1 MMHRVSYSKK
11 YTMPKKYNP
20 RNKKRTGKPI
30 TNHKGPDKEKP
41 KREGSARVRENSEE
55 EGMRLNKYVAHCGVC
70 SRRQAAD
77 HVKNGLVTVNREV
90 VNEPFYQVQSG
101 DVVAYK
107 GEVIRPEIRKVYFLM
122 NKPKNTITTVSDDRG
137 RRTVMDIIKNRVQER
152 VFPVGRLDRA
162 TTGLLLLTND
172 GDLAQKMMHPSYVIK
187 KIYHVHLDKPV
198 DPEHLKAIRQ
208 GITLEDGPVTVDEVN
223 YLGDKPG
230 DQDVGITLHIGRNRI
245 VRRTFEHFGYQ
256 VEKLDRVY
264 LGGLTKKDLPRGFV
278 RPLKRQEIIMLKHFT
293 GKK

>member
-1 MMHRVSYSKK
+1 MAKK
-11 YTMPKKYNP
+11 PNP
-20 RNKKRTGKPI
+20 HNKKRSGKPGS
-30 TNHKGPDKEKP
+30 HRKGPGKGKP
-41 KREGSARVRENSEE
+41 KREGSARVQENSEE

-90 VNEPFYQVQSG
+90 VKEPFYQVQPG
-101 DVVAYK
+101 DIVAFK
-107 GEVIRPEIRKVYFLM
+107 DEVIRPEIRKVYFLM

-137 RRTVMDIIKNRVQER
+137 RRTVMDIIKNRVKER

-198 DPEHLKAIRQ
+198 DPEHIKAIRK
-208 GITLEDGPVTVDEVN
+208 GITLEDGPVPVDEVN
-223 YLGDKPG
+223 YLEDKPG
-230 DQDVGITLHIGRNRI
+230 NQDVGITLHIGRNRI